1 MAAAAATAAAL
12 LELLGSSRP
21 KLFLLPLLIAMG
33 LYMLIWARGR
43 MVLQHRWCKRRL
55 PQRHH
60 HHQQQQARLVNQ
72 QELRQQ
78 QQQLLLQVML
88 QAAVAAAAAAAVRR
102 TGHVL
107 AVASCSPSCASVL
120 AALLLE
126 CTLATAA
133 RRARKLH
140 GPGTRRSAKAGAS
153 SEACHKAA
161 GCALALL
168 LEVPF

>member
-1 MAAAAATAAAL
+1 MLAPPPVLKAFICRSNIAHRHWTPHVMPQC
-12 LELLGSSRP
+12 SSTRAQSSSTSR
-21 KLFLLPLLIAMG
+21 F
-33 LYMLIWARGR
+33 
-43 MVLQHRWCKRRL
+43 
-55 PQRHH
+55 RH
-60 HHQQQQARLVNQ
+60 
-72 QELRQQ
+72 LRQQ